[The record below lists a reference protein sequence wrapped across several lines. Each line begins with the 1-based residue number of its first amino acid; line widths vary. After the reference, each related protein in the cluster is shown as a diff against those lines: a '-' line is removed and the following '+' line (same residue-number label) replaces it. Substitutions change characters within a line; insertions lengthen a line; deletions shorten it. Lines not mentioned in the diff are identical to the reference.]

1 LILHKWLPIG
11 GNKNDKFEM
20 FSGNRTMRKN
30 KGFTLV
36 ELLVVIAIIALLMAV
51 LMPALNKAREQARSV
66 VCRSNLKNYAL
77 AGTMYLQANNDKF
90 PFSLTCI
97 YSRATFT
104 TEHPFECRWHDAGV
118 VPDGPLW
125 PYLQTKNIHCCP
137 TFAGI
142 AKTRGAN
149 HPLHISGIPIKPTFS
164 YSMNGRLSAGDSI
177 DRLDNPLNLIPNPNP
192 GQMILLGQVKH
203 TSQVLFFTEENIWRI
218 NRTYGDAIS
227 LSMFALNDMYFGTQ
241 KYGNGDCIATFHK
254 ANDSQRNTGVGN
266 VAFIDGH
273 VSEEKAYDPQDIAL
287 GYSDKSMKLTFGV
300 DVLIHGIHY

>member
-1 LILHKWLPIG
+1 
-11 GNKNDKFEM
+11 M
-20 FSGNRTMRKN
+20 FLGNRIMRKN

-51 LMPALNKAREQARSV
+51 LLPALNKAREQARSV

-104 TEHPFECRWHDAGV
+104 VEHPWECRWHDAGV

-125 PYLQTKNIHCCP
+125 PYLSAKGVHCCP
-137 TFAGI
+137 IFAGI

-149 HPLHISGIPIKPTFS
+149 HPLHIAGIPIKPTFS

-177 DRLDNPLNLIPNPNP
+177 SPLANNLS
-192 GQMILLGQVKH
+192 QMIGLGQVRH
-203 TSQVLFFTEENIWRI
+203 PARVLFFTEENIWIIHRS
-218 NRTYGDAIS
+218 NGDPIS
-227 LSMFALNDMYFGTQ
+227 LSMYALNDMYFGTV

-254 ANDSQRNTGVGN
+254 ANDSKQNTGVSN
-266 VAFIDGH
+266 VLFIDGH
-273 VSEEKAYDPQDIAL
+273 VSEEKAYDEKDIAL
-287 GYSDKSMKLTFGV
+287 GYSDKSMKLSFGV